1 MGRRRDSRTKVELG
15 DFQTPPELAAEVCR
29 VLAGR
34 GVAPRSIVEPTCGTG
49 GLLVA
54 ALDEFRGVERAL
66 GVDINDAH
74 VQALRQRVAARGD
87 GGRVTVEQGNFFELD
102 WEARLAELPGPI
114 LVIGN
119 PPWVTSA
126 DLGQLRSANLPRKSN
141 FHGRTGIEART
152 GKSNFDISEWMLI
165 RLLGWLE
172 RRDATLAM
180 LCKSAVARKALAFG
194 WQAGYRIGDA
204 AMYRVDAERCFG
216 ASVDACLLVCALG
229 AAAETAET
237 AAAETATAAAA
248 AAAAAMTTT
257 AAAMTTTAA
266 AATAARCRTYESLA
280 SERPR
285 GVLGYQ
291 DGYLLAD
298 LEKYERWKVLAGEVP
313 YSYRYPYQ
321 WRSGIKHDCAAV
333 MELRR
338 EGAGY
343 RNGAGEMVEI
353 EDDLVYP
360 MLKSSDVARGDAA
373 RGDVARGDV
382 ARGDVA
388 RGDVA
393 RGDAARGDAAG
404 PTRFMLVTQRSVKED
419 TAWIERAAPRTWR
432 YLVERRASFE
442 RRASSIYRGKPPF
455 SIFGVGEYT
464 FAPWK
469 VAISG
474 LYKKLA
480 LRVVGPHGGKPV
492 VLDDTCY
499 FLACETEAEA
509 RLLAELL
516 ASEPARELYGAF
528 VFWDAKRPIT
538 TEILRRLDLRR
549 LAELLGRGRELARLS
564 RRPVAEMP
572 AGTAEPGQLRYGP
585 EPASAPIGVAEHG

>member
-54 ALDEFRGVERAL
+54 ALDGFRGVERAL
-66 GVDINDAH
+66 GVDINGAH
-74 VQALRQRVAARGD
+74 VQALQRQVRARGD
-87 GGRVTVEQGNFFELD
+87 GDRVTAEQGSFFELD

-126 DLGQLRSANLPRKSN
+126 DLGQLGSANLPRKSN
-141 FHGRTGIEART
+141 FHGRAGIEART

-165 RLLGWLE
+165 QLLGWLE

-229 AAAETAET
+229 GAAEAAAP
-237 AAAETATAAAA
+237 
-248 AAAAAMTTT
+248 
-257 AAAMTTTAA
+257 
-266 AATAARCRTYESLA
+266 RCRTYESLA

-285 GVLGYQ
+285 GALGYQ

-298 LEKYERWKVLAGEVP
+298 LEKYERWKVLARES
-313 YSYRYPYQ
+313 SYPQQYPYQ

-343 RNGAGEMVEI
+343 RNGAGEVVEI
-353 EDDLVYP
+353 EDELVYP

-373 RGDVARGDV
+373 H
-382 ARGDVA
+382 
-388 RGDVA
+388 
-393 RGDAARGDAAG
+393 GDAAEL
-404 PTRFMLVTQRSVKED
+404 TRFMLVTQRSVKED
-419 TAWIERAAPRTWR
+419 TAGIERTAPRTWR
-432 YLVERRASFE
+432 YLVERRARFE

-455 SIFGVGEYT
+455 SIFGVGAYT

-499 FLACETEAEA
+499 FLACESEAEA

-549 LAELLGRGRELARLS
+549 LAELLGRGRELAWLS
-564 RRPVAEMP
+564 ARGCGAEGP
-572 AGTAEPGQLRYGP
+572 ALGGGAEHGPLGGGP
-585 EPASAPIGVAEHG
+585 EPASAPALGGVVERG